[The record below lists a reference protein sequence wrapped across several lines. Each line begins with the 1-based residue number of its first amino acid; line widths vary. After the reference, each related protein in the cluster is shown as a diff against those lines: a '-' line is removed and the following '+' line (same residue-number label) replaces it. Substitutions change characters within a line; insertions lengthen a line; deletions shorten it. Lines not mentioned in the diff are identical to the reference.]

1 MGTKSWRC
9 NFGCSGGSPAAAPA
23 TAPATA
29 KTSRR
34 LLGLLAVNGQAEDS
48 AKAELSTAELDSI
61 SLGGSS
67 WFPQKME
74 VEMIDVGV
82 FGSGE
87 SEVVVL
93 VGDDDGKGDSLQKGI
108 KKVTRE
114 TIKQLGND
122 LLGSDGALVQPAQI
136 TDFPLG
142 TRTPYAKASAPR
154 MLHVSCLSVLI
165 SLIASLNLA

>member
-1 MGTKSWRC
+1 MG
-9 NFGCSGGSPAAAPA
+9 
-23 TAPATA
+23 
-29 KTSRR
+29 
-34 LLGLLAVNGQAEDS
+34 
-48 AKAELSTAELDSI
+48 
-61 SLGGSS
+61 
-67 WFPQKME
+67 QKME

-154 MLHVSCLSVLI
+154 MLHVSCLSVHQPHRL
-165 SLIASLNLA
+165 SQFGVVNDKWLFHNGTG